1 MKNYKFPVKI
11 NQLLIASFIAIYC
24 CQLIAMPQSKITNNK
39 FNQYSL
45 LPPPIKPDSNPII
58 PINIDAKNQKLI
70 SYYIH
75 AYSKDNQLSKL
86 IKRSKYFLQHVIT
99 ELKKRNLP
107 KELALLPII
116 ESAYQ
121 PSAMSNKGAYGIWQI
136 SYITGKRYGLIYTRQ
151 DLRSTKDSRSDLI
164 ASTNAA
170 LNYLEFLYE
179 RFDNDWLLALA
190 AYNAGEGRI
199 SRAIK
204 NNKYIGK
211 NANYWTLPLPKQTK
225 HYVPKLLA
233 LSIIFNNPKQFG
245 LDLTTVINYK

>member
-1 MKNYKFPVKI
+1 M
-11 NQLLIASFIAIYC
+11 
-24 CQLIAMPQSKITNNK
+24 
-39 FNQYSL
+39 
-45 LPPPIKPDSNPII
+45 
-58 PINIDAKNQKLI
+58 
-70 SYYIH
+70 
-75 AYSKDNQLSKL
+75 
-86 IKRSKYFLQHVIT
+86 
-99 ELKKRNLP
+99 
-107 KELALLPII
+107 
-116 ESAYQ
+116 
-121 PSAMSNKGAYGIWQI
+121 
-136 SYITGKRYGLIYTRQ
+136 
-151 DLRSTKDSRSDLI
+151 
-164 ASTNAA
+164 
-170 LNYLEFLYE
+170 YE